1 MRIKLP
7 TTVKLILDGLHT
19 HGYAAYVV
27 GGCVRDSILNR
38 EPDDWDI
45 TTSALPYQIKQCFQ
59 RTIDTGIQHGTVT
72 VLVGSRACEVTT
84 YRIDGEYSDSRHPDS
99 VTFTRNLEEDLLRRD
114 FTINAMAYNEE
125 EGLIDLYGGMKDLQ
139 RKKICCVGNAQDRFA
154 EDALRILRAVRFS
167 AQLHFGIDRL
177 TALAMMDQ
185 AGSLQNISAER
196 ICSELIKLIC
206 SDHPEYLRV
215 AYEAGIT
222 RVILPEFDAM
232 METPQ
237 NSPYHIYNVGDHTL
251 AAMQHT
257 RNDKVTRL
265 AMLLHD
271 VGKPSCKTMDA
282 YGNDHFAGH
291 ADAGV
296 GIATDIM
303 RRLKLDNDTILK
315 VRTLI
320 QYHDWWMKA
329 DEKEIRRA
337 LHTVSKQLFPLL
349 LDIQQADTMGK
360 SEYRRDERLRRI
372 AQVGRYA
379 ADILQRGDAI
389 DLKDLAVNGE
399 DMMSLGVP
407 AGPGIGKLLHAA
419 LDLVL
424 DNPYLNTREYLMN
437 YLKNRK
443 NLILSETE
451 P

>member
-1 MRIKLP
+1 MKIKLP
-7 TTVKLILDGLHT
+7 AIVKIILDSLHA
-19 HGYAAYVV
+19 HGFEAYAV

-45 TTSALPYQIKQCFQ
+45 TTSALPHQIKQVFQ
-59 RTIDTGIQHGTVT
+59 RTVDTGIAHGTVT

-84 YRIDGEYSDSRHPDS
+84 YRIDGAYSDSRHPDS
-99 VTFTRNLEEDLLRRD
+99 VTFTSKLGEDLLRRD

-125 EGLIDLYGGMKDLQ
+125 EGLIDLYGGMRDLQ
-139 RKKICCVGNAQDRFA
+139 RKKICCVGNASDRFR

-185 AGSLQNISAER
+185 ASNLQHISAER
-196 ICSELIKLIC
+196 ICSELVKLIC

-232 METPQ
+232 MQTPQ

-251 AAMQHT
+251 TAMQHT
-257 RNDKVTRL
+257 RKDKVVRL

-271 VGKPSCKTMDA
+271 AGKPSCKRMDT
-282 YGNDHFAGH
+282 YGYDHFPDH
-291 ADAGV
+291 AEAGV
-296 GIATDIM
+296 KIADDTM
-303 RRLKLDNDTILK
+303 RRLKLDNDTMHK

-320 QYHDWWMKA
+320 LYHDWWMKA

-337 LHTVSKQLFPLL
+337 LHTVGKELFPFL

-372 AQVGRYA
+372 AQVARYA
-379 ADILQRGDAI
+379 ADILKRGDAI
-389 DLKDLAVNGE
+389 DLKDLAIGG
-399 DMMSLGVP
+399 DDLLAMGIP
-407 AGPGIGKLLHAA
+407 AGTEIGKLLSAA

-424 DNPYLNTREYLMN
+424 DDPAKNTREYLLP
-437 YLKNRK
+437 YLKNHR
-443 NLILSETE
+443 NVIVNDL
-451 P
+451 